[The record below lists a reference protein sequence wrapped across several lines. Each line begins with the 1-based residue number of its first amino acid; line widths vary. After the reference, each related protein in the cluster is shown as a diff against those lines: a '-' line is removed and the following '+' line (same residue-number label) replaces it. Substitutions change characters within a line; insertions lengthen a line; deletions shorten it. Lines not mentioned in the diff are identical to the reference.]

1 MNQPREPKTPMNS
14 PIVCIENA
22 FPAAFLLECLKYAD
36 HLEPQDA
43 KIGHMSIKEEDGEI
57 VSNTEG
63 EQNAKIRQ
71 NIIKW
76 IKPQMQGGSERDNM
90 IWQTVDSVCNQ
101 VAREYFG
108 FDTWV
113 GGTEPIQYT
122 EYNYNEESEIK
133 DHYGWHMDSTIKTPM
148 VFDRKIS
155 FSLQL
160 TSDDEYTGCD
170 LELGNN
176 FMNDEIKS
184 AMRERGTLILFPSFL
199 AHRVTPI
206 TGGTRKAL
214 VGWCRGPKFR

>member
-1 MNQPREPKTPMNS
+1 MKKEPTLPITNVMETPFVVM
-14 PIVCIENA
+14 PPP
-22 FPAAFLLECLKYAD
+22 FPSDFLLECLKCVD
-36 HLEPQDA
+36 HIP
-43 KIGHMSIKEEDGEI
+43 EEVARTGTHGE
-57 VSNTEG
+57 VDEEG
-63 EQNAKIRQ
+63 RPGKTDSKIRQ

-76 IKPQMQGGSERDNM
+76 IRPQMQGGNERENM
-90 IWQTVDSVCNQ
+90 IWTTVDNVCNQ

-113 GGTEPIQYT
+113 GGTEAIQYT
-122 EYNYNEESEIK
+122 EYNYKEEDEIK
-133 DHYGWHMDSTIKTPM
+133 DHYGWHMDSSIKTPM
-148 VFDRKIS
+148 VFDRKVS

-160 TSDDEYTGCD
+160 TADDEYTGCD

-176 FMNDEIKS
+176 FMNDELRD

-199 AHRVTPI
+199 AHKVTPI

>member
-1 MNQPREPKTPMNS
+1 MNKKEPTLPITNMIETPFVVM
-14 PIVCIENA
+14 PPP
-22 FPAAFLLECLKYAD
+22 FPSDFLLECLKCAD
-36 HLEPQDA
+36 HLPEEQA
-43 KIGHMSIKEEDGEI
+43 RTGMHMETDEEGIPGKADP
-57 VSNTEG
+57 
-63 EQNAKIRQ
+63 KIRQ

-76 IKPQMQGGSERDNM
+76 IRPQMQGGSERETM
-90 IWQTVDSVCNQ
+90 IWSTVDNVCNQ

-108 FDTWV
+108 FDTWM
-113 GGTEPIQYT
+113 GGTEGIQYT

-160 TSDDEYTGCD
+160 TADDEYTGCD

-176 FMNDEIKS
+176 FMNDELKS